1 MWATRSTTRRRT
13 ACTETAHD
21 AGKGRQLRPNRAT
34 STPSS
39 VGKEATLDR
48 ESGGTPVPGGNGWP
62 QISGLRRERLLE
74 RLRSPAHLT
83 LVLAPAGCGKTTL
96 LAQHSDEA
104 PSPIVWHRT
113 DRLDADAAHFTTRLA
128 HELLEGG
135 WLREGHEAATV
146 PGDFDRFLDT
156 LRATG
161 PAPLTLVID
170 DAHLLIDSPTENCIE
185 ALLCHIPGV
194 SVILA
199 SRRAPHLN
207 LCRMEITP
215 ITVVTAD
222 DLRFRSWEVELLF
235 RDVYHEPL
243 PPDDIAALARR
254 TDGWAACLQLFHL
267 STQSRPLSERRRAL
281 HALTGGPR
289 FARTYLARTVIEELP
304 HRLRTFLT
312 RTCVFELLTARRC
325 NQLLDTADAQQRLEE
340 LEGLGALT
348 TSTDGGQT
356 FRYHEVLR
364 RHLEAALVDE
374 LGTTD
379 TQLWYSKAA
388 SLLEES
394 GALGEAVRAH
404 LRAECWTEATRLL
417 RDDGARVIA
426 TEPSTVWRDLVPQ
439 QMVDE
444 DPWLSMAVA
453 RQLAAEGRLREAA
466 KRYHHAQALFPD
478 PADQQQAA
486 WDRRLL
492 ELWIDGRPQPRLHWL
507 DRLRAA
513 VRRHPGSVQTGHTQG
528 DQLCAAI
535 VALLT
540 GNIRL
545 AVVTLRALLDDLDG
559 NDTLAL
565 AGRLIQAVV
574 DLISGEAANGSAEQ
588 LATDA
593 ERIGALWLARQ
604 ARLVSALRTDDVDD
618 LHRVVTECDSVGD
631 GWGALLARAGQALHQ
646 LLVGEPAQA
655 AWHGVVAGC
664 RKLDAGSLE
673 AWSLAFAALAA
684 AAQGD
689 PEAAAMARH
698 AESFSRTAGV
708 WGAQA
713 LTVLVLATTDPGS
726 PAGHLQQARA
736 LAQTHG
742 LPWPEMLAGRLLGS
756 APPGSAPPAAKS
768 VTVGAAPV
776 VVRLRCLGGFAFEVL
791 ERNLDF
797 STVRPRAAAM
807 LRLLAIHMPLP
818 VHREVLLQLWPD
830 LPTDRAVRSMQ
841 VAVSSLRSLLA
852 LENPGG
858 SFGTLE
864 RHGHSY
870 VLVLPPGSAADIVEF
885 ANHLQA
891 ATQARYARNADAE
904 RGALAVAVAAY
915 RGELLPE
922 DGPAEW
928 VIDARERLRQQAA
941 TATGRLAEL
950 ELAGGEFRCAID
962 TARRS
967 VDIDPFRDTSWR
979 VLIAACTQAGEPA
992 AAARAR
998 RDYTEILSTL
1008 DIPVPRSRPQ
1018 FLTPRSRP
1026 PAPVSTR

>member
-1 MWATRSTTRRRT
+1 MRVT
-13 ACTETAHD
+13 
-21 AGKGRQLRPNRAT
+21 G
-34 STPSS
+34 
-39 VGKEATLDR
+39 
-48 ESGGTPVPGGNGWP
+48 PVP
-62 QISGLRRERLLE
+62 
-74 RLRSPAHLT
+74 
-83 LVLAPAGCGKTTL
+83 V
-96 LAQHSDEA
+96 
-104 PSPIVWHRT
+104 
-113 DRLDADAAHFTTRLA
+113 
-128 HELLEGG
+128 
-135 WLREGHEAATV
+135 
-146 PGDFDRFLDT
+146 
-156 LRATG
+156 
-161 PAPLTLVID
+161 TLVID

-215 ITVVTAD
+215 IAVVTAD

-254 TDGWAACLQLFHL
+254 TEGWAACLQLFHL

-325 NQLLDTADAQQRLEE
+325 NRLLDTADAQQRLEE

-426 TEPSTVWRDLVPQ
+426 TEPGTVWHDLVPQ

-453 RQLAAEGRLREAA
+453 RRLAAEGRLREAA
-466 KRYHHAQALFPD
+466 KRYHHAEALFPD

-492 ELWIDGRPQPRLHWL
+492 EVWIDGRPQPQLHWL

-513 VRRHPGSVQTGHTQG
+513 VRRHPGSIQTGHTQG

-540 GNIRL
+540 GNVRV
-545 AVVTLRALLDDLDG
+545 AVVTLRELLDDLDSD
-559 NDTLAL
+559 DTLAL

-574 DLISGEAANGSAEQ
+574 DQISGAAANGSAEQ

-604 ARLVSALRTDDVDD
+604 ARLVSALRTDDVED

-631 GWGALLARAGQALHQ
+631 RWGALLARAGQALHQ

-655 AWHGVVAGC
+655 AWHDVVAGC
-664 RKLDAGSLE
+664 RTLDAGSLE

-684 AAQGD
+684 AGQDD

-713 LTVLVLATTDPGS
+713 LTALALAAADPTS
-726 PAGHLQQARA
+726 HAGQLRQARS

-742 LPWPEMLAGRLLGS
+742 VPWPEALAARLLGS
-756 APPGSAPPAAKS
+756 APPVAKP
-768 VTVGAAPV
+768 VVVGAAPPA
-776 VVRLRCLGGFAFEVL
+776 VRLRCLGGFAFEVVQHS
-791 ERNLDF
+791 LDW
-797 STVRPRAAAM
+797 STIRPRAATM
-807 LRLLAIHMPLP
+807 LRLLAIHLPRP
-818 VHREVLLQLWPD
+818 VHRESLLQLWPD

-852 LENPGG
+852 PGDPAR
-858 SFGTLE
+858 SFGTLQ
-864 RHGHSY
+864 RHGDAY
-870 VLVLPPGSAADIVEF
+870 ALVLPPGSEADVVEF
-885 ANHLQA
+885 AGHIQA
-891 ATQARYARNADAE
+891 ATRAKHAQDTEAE
-904 RGALAVAVAAY
+904 RAALADAVAVY

-928 VIDARERLRQQAA
+928 VTDVREQLRQQAA
-941 TATGRLAEL
+941 TAAGRLAEL
-950 ELAGGEFRCAID
+950 ALAGGDVRSAID
-962 TARRS
+962 AARRS
-967 VDIDPFRDTSWR
+967 VDIDPFRDASWR

-992 AAARAR
+992 AAARAK
-998 RDYTEILSTL
+998 RDYAELLSML
-1008 DIPVPRSRPQ
+1008 DIPAPPANPAIPMPRA
-1018 FLTPRSRP
+1018 RP
-1026 PAPVSTR
+1026 PAQVSTR